1 MNVHHDK
8 HISIILQSDVTQAG
22 KERRN
27 ILLVSKENF
36 DPIFVKKEVK

>member
-8 HISIILQSDVTQAG
+8 HITIILRSDVTQAG

-27 ILLVSKENF
+27 NALVSKQNF
-36 DPIFVKKEVK
+36 GPISVK